1 MAWNRTTPPLGPP
14 RPPSADVV
22 VRSAAAAKE
31 ARLPLSVAAITLPG
45 DVQPFPVEGDEQD
58 GRVSVEEVAGPRGR
72 LPGSTTLAVR
82 PRMSETM

>member
-45 DVQPFPVEGDEQD
+45 DAQPFPVEGDEQD
-58 GRVSVEEVAGPRGR
+58 GRVSVEEVAGPRAR
-72 LPGSTTLAVR
+72 LPGSTTLAGR
-82 PRMSETM
+82 PRTSGTM